1 MTRIEQIK
9 AMSVDQLAKEINRS
23 GIFTDEICRS
33 MGDCQ
38 YMDEDGEIAIDCN
51 CIPCII
57 KWLESEVE
65 EE

>member
-9 AMSVDQLAKEINRS
+9 AMSVDQLAKEIDRIGN
-23 GIFTDEICRS
+23 FTDGICRS
-33 MGDCQ
+33 MGDCP
-38 YMDEDGEIAIDCN
+38 YMDEEGYISEDFDCVG
-51 CIPCII
+51 CIV